1 MPAKTNTAARPEAA
15 KRFKFLDVKRFLLL
29 VSNVADVVPPLRR
42 SPAAIVTLASIDDHR
57 ERLKLIWSFSE
68 AADSM

>member
-42 SPAAIVTLASIDDHR
+42 SPAAIVPLANIDDHR
-57 ERLKLIWSFSE
+57 
-68 AADSM
+68 